1 MDPSMDQR
9 ISGGSSRETLSQ
21 TLTDPAVRQ
30 SETQPPQQQEKKT
43 TPRGGILSIVSSS
56 HLGLSLRFLLLNVV

>member
-9 ISGGSSRETLSQ
+9 ISGGSSLETLSQ

-30 SETQPPQQQEKKT
+30 SETQPPQQQEKK
-43 TPRGGILSIVSSS
+43 SIVSSS
-56 HLGLSLRFLLLNVV
+56 HFGLSLRFLLLNVV